1 MSASPAEPALC
12 YGRKYVVQGVIW
24 RERDFLQGRACTLMF
39 ERVPTKRHTRIPW
52 SIRRDDERNQQSRHS
67 LVEQQACFRQAARR
81 AQDALTSSAT
91 DRRRHRENATTA
103 VVADI
108 VASIRARLGKQ
119 LGGRARLDGCL
130 TPWLMLARWPL
141 PPENCPSASEL
152 LRHQL
157 VRVVGLLAALRLLPV
172 GELHLPVRQ
181 LLVRDVRKKRRSL
194 VIRQA
199 WSVSSE
205 GALCYRVAAV
215 VNASQ
220 CARAIT
226 VASLIPVKRDF

>member
-1 MSASPAEPALC
+1 
-12 YGRKYVVQGVIW
+12 V
-24 RERDFLQGRACTLMF
+24 T
-39 ERVPTKRHTRIPW
+39 
-52 SIRRDDERNQQSRHS
+52 N
-67 LVEQQACFRQAARR
+67 
-81 AQDALTSSAT
+81 
-91 DRRRHRENATTA
+91 RENATTA

-130 TPWLMLARWPL
+130 TPWLMLARRPL

-157 VRVVGLLAALRLLPV
+157 VRVIGLLAALRLLPV

-205 GALCYRVAAV
+205 GALCYRVAADSQRFAMRTRHNRRLLDPCQEGFLEANGHYALLV
-215 VNASQ
+215 SMSRCGRRIGGASF
-220 CARAIT
+220 CAVEKHLVSAGRRGRK
-226 VASLIPVKRDF
+226 LK